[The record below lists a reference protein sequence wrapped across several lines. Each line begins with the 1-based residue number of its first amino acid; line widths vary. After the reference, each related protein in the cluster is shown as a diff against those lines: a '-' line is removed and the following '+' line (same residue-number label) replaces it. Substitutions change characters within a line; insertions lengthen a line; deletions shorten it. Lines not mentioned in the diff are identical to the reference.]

1 MLGSA
6 LVGQGQLV
14 EAARWLERA
23 GHTLRNEAETA
34 AGMTLRDARGLLELA
49 RGRNEEALADL
60 QCAERLAGTL
70 VTPHALATSMRA
82 LVLLALVGMGETDRA
97 EAALAGLDE
106 HERGRAE
113 IRTALAPLLA
123 QHDPQAAATAL
134 APVLDGSVPRVG
146 VHPSWIVEALLM
158 EAIARDALGDPDAAG
173 RALESALDLAE
184 PDRLLIS
191 FLVHPVPGLLEH
203 HARHATAHAALI
215 AEILSLLAGM
225 SPPGAG
231 RPAAPLRQ
239 PPSPREP
246 LNEAE
251 TRVLRYLPTSLT
263 VAEIAGQLSLSENTI
278 RTHMCH
284 LYDKL
289 DAHRRHEV
297 VDRARALGL
306 LAAATRKP

>member
-1 MLGSA
+1 
-6 LVGQGQLV
+6 
-14 EAARWLERA
+14 
-23 GHTLRNEAETA
+23 
-34 AGMTLRDARGLLELA
+34 
-49 RGRNEEALADL
+49 
-60 QCAERLAGTL
+60 
-70 VTPHALATSMRA
+70 
-82 LVLLALVGMGETDRA
+82 MGETDRA

-113 IRTALAPLLA
+113 IRTALAPLRLA

-203 HARHATAHAALI
+203 HAQHATAHAALI

-239 PPSPREP
+239 PPSPPEP